1 VTIGEFDR
9 RAIAAA
15 VRATA
20 AADHTGSPCVRAAR
34 AGRAALAEAGIEAVI
49 ATGTL
54 VYRAS
59 VRDVLC
65 VAHAWLEAGGDLIDS
80 VVVAGWRRLATWS
93 GSRVARLL
101 RPSGSPRP
109 CTSGR
114 RAPACGGLCWS
125 SRQSARLTTAR
136 PATGFVA
143 NNQGVPPALPG
154 WQ

>member
-20 AADHTGSPCVRAAR
+20 AADHTGSPCGRAAR
-34 AGRAALAEAGIEAVI
+34 AGRAALAAAGIEAVI

-65 VAHAWLEAGGDLIDS
+65 VAHAWLEAGGDLIDFS
-80 VVVAGWRRLATWS
+80 SAGWMEEARDVEWLTGGAPAPAEWLAPPMYLWAPRAGVWRPTLELPPV
-93 GSRVARLL
+93 GQAYYC
-101 RPSGSPRP
+101 PSGH
-109 CTSGR
+109 CVR
-114 RAPACGGLCWS
+114 R
-125 SRQSARLTTAR
+125 
-136 PATGFVA
+136 
-143 NNQGVPPALPG
+143 
-154 WQ
+154 

>member
-1 VTIGEFDR
+1 MTIGEFDR

-15 VRATA
+15 VGATA
-20 AADHTGSPCVRAAR
+20 AADHTGSPCGRAAR
-34 AGRAALAEAGIEAVI
+34 AGRAALAAAGIEAVI

-65 VAHAWLEAGGDLIDS
+65 VAHAWLEAGGDLIDFS
-80 VVVAGWRRLATWS
+80 SAGWMEE
-93 GSRVARLL
+93 ARDVEWLTGGAPAPAEWL
-101 RPSGSPRP
+101 PRP

-114 RAPACGGLCWS
+114 RAPACGGLRWS

-143 NNQGVPPALPG
+143 NNQGVPRAMPG